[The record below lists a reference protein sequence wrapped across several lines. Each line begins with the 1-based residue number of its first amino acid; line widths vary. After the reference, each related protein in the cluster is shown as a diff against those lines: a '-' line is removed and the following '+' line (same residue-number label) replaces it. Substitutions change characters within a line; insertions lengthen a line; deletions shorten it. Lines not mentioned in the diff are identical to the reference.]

1 MGKPLYRKEINMI
14 LTGDNYV
21 MQSDIVYDRR
31 NSVKEK
37 VLYSFICYCENEFTD
52 DYGEWFSVKMNE
64 LQSAINDES
73 AIGVVEYLKNLHKS
87 GYIDVGYV
95 EFEDNY
101 TLVRL
106 RVCTLEEREEN
117 GLRP

>member
-1 MGKPLYRKEINMI
+1 MI
-14 LTGDNYV
+14 LNKSYYLI
-21 MQSDIVYDRR
+21 QNDIVYDRR
-31 NSVKEK
+31 NSIKEK
-37 VLYSFICYCENEFTD
+37 VLYTYLAYCENEFAD
-52 DYGEWFSVKMNE
+52 NYGEWFSVKMNE

-95 EFEDNY
+95 EFEDNN

>member
-1 MGKPLYRKEINMI
+1 MI
-14 LTGDNYV
+14 LNKSYYLI
-21 MQSDIVYDRR
+21 QNDIVYDRR
-31 NSVKEK
+31 NSIKEK
-37 VLYSFICYCENEFTD
+37 VLYTYLAYCENEFAD
-52 DYGEWFSVKMNE
+52 NYGEWFSVKMNE

-106 RVCTLEEREEN
+106 RVCTLEEREEK
-117 GLRP
+117 GFRP